1 MKKLSH
7 QANELMYLEAILSSY
22 NWDDNLLPL
31 KNVFKRIQHSFWK
44 RFNVRFIYKRR
55 CWMKSVEPWELNMFD
70 PQLTISQQMEIG
82 DSFLLFSLSFS
93 NCLSLWL
100 QITEGLKK
108 LCRKN
113 TVPQKPRKNPKTPRK
128 LIKRKVKVITIFTS
142 ELQFKFF
149 NRHVFLFTIVHCQH
163 STDKYYAWDEC
174 SQEGP
179 IYSPDLNDD
188 QVRITP

>member
-1 MKKLSH
+1 MG
-7 QANELMYLEAILSSY
+7 M
-22 NWDDNLLPL
+22 
-31 KNVFKRIQHSFWK
+31 
-44 RFNVRFIYKRR
+44 
-55 CWMKSVEPWELNMFD
+55 
-70 PQLTISQQMEIG
+70 G
-82 DSFLLFSLSFS
+82 DSFILFSFSFS

-149 NRHVFLFTIVHCQH
+149 NRHVFCSRSSIVDPSILPTWTYNTLGVTGTSRGLIVETVGYENEWTIRYGLPLFQVFS
-163 STDKYYAWDEC
+163 STLQYILMAIFSVKQWDCPMKNYFEV
-174 SQEGP
+174 
-179 IYSPDLNDD
+179 IW
-188 QVRITP
+188 